1 MRIILSTDFTE
12 DNEALFPYAI
22 DLLRTIGGEIIVFHA
37 YMDQCFVSD
46 SSYPGNFENNNIFT
60 SEFITELESTA
71 REEME
76 EKKRY
81 LTDLIKEE
89 NLDNISV
96 ESVLVGGEP
105 ESELIRLADMKK
117 PDLIL
122 MGTRGKGKKR
132 FLEGSLAKSVM
143 TKIKIPLLSIPIGY
157 HWRKSTDI
165 LYATNFGK
173 FDICIIEQIFEILR
187 PYSPHIHVVHFVSHD
202 DSTKE
207 SLLMEE
213 LSKAFETKEYEGDIH
228 FQLIHTGNPA
238 EALRIFC
245 ERNDISL
252 TSFVA
257 YRKGLLD
264 YIFRDKLDKD
274 DFFNLGLPMLT
285 FKDID

>member
-46 SSYPGNFENNNIFT
+46 SSYPGNFENNNFFT

-122 MGTRGKGKKR
+122 MGTRGKGKNV
-132 FLEGSLAKSVM
+132 SL
-143 TKIKIPLLSIPIGY
+143 
-157 HWRKSTDI
+157 
-165 LYATNFGK
+165 
-173 FDICIIEQIFEILR
+173 
-187 PYSPHIHVVHFVSHD
+187 
-202 DSTKE
+202 
-207 SLLMEE
+207 
-213 LSKAFETKEYEGDIH
+213 KAVWQK
-228 FQLIHTGNPA
+228 A
-238 EALRIFC
+238 
-245 ERNDISL
+245 
-252 TSFVA
+252 
-257 YRKGLLD
+257 
-264 YIFRDKLDKD
+264 
-274 DFFNLGLPMLT
+274 
-285 FKDID
+285 